1 MQKTLREFIT
11 NSGAQTYARGVTIGT
26 QLLLIPTMISTWG
39 LEVYGGWLA
48 IDSLRTIFSL
58 ADLGLAQI
66 AANEMTQQTAAKNT
80 ERAQII
86 NASTWA
92 MLIAVGFALLAI
104 GAFASFLPIADI
116 LNISRFSDQVPLAF
130 FLLTMVAT
138 NSILFGAV
146 GAGLR
151 ANGLYWLMVVTN
163 ANYQLGVALSLGIW
177 GLNGGGYL
185 AVATTIVAIQLALFS
200 TAAIILWV
208 RHPWTRPNFSLVS
221 VTQIRSMLAPS
232 FSYMLYTFTNLV
244 TIQGVNILVSSQ
256 LGPDKVTV
264 ISAIRTLTRI
274 GRMFAAI
281 FIYALEPIFAR
292 LSGERDLDTGA
303 RIYRLMVWSGVVG
316 SVLYWVCM
324 VTLGPDFLA
333 WWTQEAVT
341 GWNTLHYL
349 MTTAIAVEIVWFT
362 LQTPYVSTNR
372 HSLLAAW
379 VAVSGIASTVAAG
392 LLLGTFGLQA
402 TGTTL
407 VAMHICILAATVW
420 LMRHHP
426 PFL

>member
-1 MQKTLREFIT
+1 MQKILREFIT

-26 QLLLIPTMISTWG
+26 QLLLIPIMISTWG

-66 AANEMTQQTAAKNT
+66 AANEMTLQTAAKNT

-130 FLLTMVAT
+130 FLLSMVAAG
-138 NSILFGAV
+138 SILFGAV

-163 ANYQLGVALSLGIW
+163 ASYQLGVALSLGIW

-333 WWTQEAVT
+333 WWTHEAVT

-379 VAVSGIASTVAAG
+379 VAVSGIASTVATG
-392 LLLGTFGLQA
+392 LLLGTFGLLA
-402 TGTTL
+402 AGTTL

-420 LMRHHP
+420 VMRRHP
-426 PFL
+426 PFF